1 MSAPSFTPTLET
13 VGPETLRV
21 ALGHAMAALRCLADF
36 AEPEEIL
43 DDPEGF
49 GGPDDPVET
58 LSMAYD
64 NMKFAAQRGVARVE
78 ECIAKASDATQSDGR
93 G

>member
-1 MSAPSFTPTLET
+1 MSGQFTPTLET
-13 VGPETLRV
+13 VGPDVLRV
-21 ALGHAMAALRCLADF
+21 ALGHAMAALRCLADY
-36 AEPEEIL
+36 ADPEEIL

-64 NMKFAAQRGVARVE
+64 NMKYSAQRGVARVE
-78 ECIAKASDATQSDGR
+78 EIIAKAR
-93 G
+93 GETL

>member
-1 MSAPSFTPTLET
+1 MADAKFTPTLET

-21 ALGHAMAALRCLADF
+21 ALGHAMAALRSLADF

-78 ECIAKASDATQSDGR
+78 ECLAKAR
-93 G
+93 GEQ

>member
-1 MSAPSFTPTLET
+1 MSAAFTPTLET
-13 VGPETLRV
+13 VSTETLRV
-21 ALGHAMAALRCLADF
+21 ALGHAMAALRCLADY
-36 AEPEEIL
+36 ADPEEIL

-64 NMKFAAQRGVARVE
+64 NMKFAAQRGVSRVE
-78 ECIAKASDATQSDGR
+78 ECLAKAR
-93 G
+93 GDQ

>member
-1 MSAPSFTPTLET
+1 MSAAQFTPTYER
-13 VGPETLRV
+13 VGPDVLRI
-21 ALGHAMAALRCLADF
+21 ALGHAMAALRCLADY
-36 AEPEEIL
+36 ADPEEIL

-64 NMKFAAQRGVARVE
+64 NMKFAAARGVARVE
-78 ECIAKASDATQSDGR
+78 ECISKAIELAERDQ
-93 G
+93 

>member
-1 MSAPSFTPTLET
+1 VSAPQFTPTVEK

-21 ALGHAMAALRCLADF
+21 ALGHAMAALRCLADY
-36 AEPEEIL
+36 ADPEEIL

-49 GGPDDPVET
+49 GGPDDAVET

-78 ECIAKASDATQSDGR
+78 EVLTKAIELAERDQ
-93 G
+93 